1 MNKYSILEKNMEDSF
16 GRSVKKL
23 RISVT
28 DRCNM
33 RCIYCMPF
41 NNTTWF
47 KQDNILSYNQI
58 IRITKIFAT
67 LGIEKIKITGGEPTI
82 RPQLDEF
89 VKSLSCINGIKSIS
103 MTTNGLL
110 LKDKIIKLKEAGI
123 ESVNISLDTFNSNK
137 FKSMTGIEGGLDT
150 VLDSINLANE
160 AGLKVKINTV
170 VMKGW
175 NDDEIENFVQFARQ
189 TGIIVKFIEFMPLDG
204 TGIWNNNLVISK
216 REMIQLIN
224 AKIKKTVPL
233 ENDSADPARL
243 YSFSDNKGVI
253 GFIPSITE
261 PFCQNCDRIRITSE
275 GKVHTCLFDK
285 KGYDLKK
292 LIQEGKS
299 DEDIKKYI
307 IETLKKK
314 PEGIISIIKSN
325 SLKPSL
331 NAMHTI
337 GG

>member
-1 MNKYSILEKNMEDSF
+1 MDKVSILEKNMEDNF
-16 GRSVKKL
+16 GRCVKKL

-47 KQDNILSYNQI
+47 KQDNILSYDQI
-58 IRITKIFAT
+58 IRITKIFAN

-82 RPQLDEF
+82 RPQIENL
-89 VKSLSCINGIKSIS
+89 VKSLSDINGIKSVS

-110 LKDKIIKLKEAGI
+110 LKEKIIKLKEAGI
-123 ESVNISLDTFNSNK
+123 ESVNISLDTFNSKK
-137 FKSMTGIEGGLDT
+137 FKSMTGIEGGLET
-150 VLDSINLANE
+150 VLESINLANQ
-160 AGLKVKINTV
+160 AGVKVKINTV
-170 VMKGW
+170 VIKGW
-175 NDDEIENFVQFARQ
+175 NDDEIENFVRYARQ

-224 AKIKKTVPL
+224 TKIKETIPL
-233 ENDSADPARL
+233 ENDNTDPARL

-285 KGYDLKK
+285 KGYDLGK
-292 LIQEGKS
+292 LIHEGKS
-299 DEDIKKYI
+299 DVDIKEYI
-307 IETLKKK
+307 IETIKKK